1 MMDVAVVNGVLGND
15 TVERGSESTNL
26 SSDAAE
32 RIASLFKALADPNR
46 VRLINELFEHERCV
60 SDLSMAL
67 KLEQSAVSHQLRVLR
82 NLRLVK
88 RRLDG
93 RHAYYALDDVHARA
107 LFAYVLN
114 QVNKPDVVQNNN
126 SSL

>member
-1 MMDVAVVNGVLGND
+1 MEDGQNNQP
-15 TVERGSESTNL
+15 TTKTSL

-32 RIASLFKALADPNR
+32 RIAGLFKALADQNR
-46 VRLINELFEHERCV
+46 VRLISELFDRERCV
-60 SDLSMAL
+60 SDLSLAL
-67 KLEQSAVSHQLRVLR
+67 KMEQSAVSHQLRVLR
-82 NLRLVK
+82 NLRLVR

-93 RHAYYALDDVHARA
+93 RHAYYSLDDVHARA

-114 QVNKPDVVQNNN
+114 QVNKPEVVQSTI